1 MVGKEVISEII
12 VTTPDV
18 RRILEELEK
27 KEELEYEQRITLDYS
42 RNFALVSSTD
52 AKKMADE
59 LIKNVERLKDTHIA
73 SIINILP
80 RNADEIRLLFAKE
93 RYKLEDKEINSIL
106 DVVAKYAPTK

>member
-1 MVGKEVISEII
+1 MVGKEIISENI

-52 AKKMADE
+52 AKKMSAE

>member
-1 MVGKEVISEII
+1 MS
-12 VTTPDV
+12 
-18 RRILEELEK
+18 
-27 KEELEYEQRITLDYS
+27 
-42 RNFALVSSTD
+42 A
-52 AKKMADE
+52 E